1 MTFTDGGTATT
12 YRLRGVMRDTDPGS
26 EFATVSLEPLRA
38 VELEN
43 ETDREER
50 LAAG

>member
-1 MTFTDGGTATT
+1 MTFIDGGTATT

-38 VELEN
+38 VEVEN
-43 ETDREER
+43 DADREDR